1 MSRKPL
7 LKPSNRL
14 LRVGENL
21 RKAISYKFQVY
32 NFQEEIL
39 NNSTILVTEVRVS
52 KDLANAK
59 VYVTTLGG
67 KDNSEILIEALN
79 IEFKKLIGPLTRD
92 MKLRKTPKLR
102 FILDDSYER
111 QTHIDTLI
119 KTAKLNLRTTNQ

>member
-1 MSRKPL
+1 MNKKLL

-14 LRVGENL
+14 LRIGENL
-21 RKAISYKFQVY
+21 RKAISYKLQVY

-67 KDNSEILIEALN
+67 KDNSEILIESLN

-119 KTAKLNLRTTNQ
+119 KNAKLNSRTTNQ

>member
-1 MSRKPL
+1 MNKKLL

-14 LRVGENL
+14 LRIGENL

-59 VYVTTLGG
+59 VYVTT
-67 KDNSEILIEALN
+67 
-79 IEFKKLIGPLTRD
+79 
-92 MKLRKTPKLR
+92 
-102 FILDDSYER
+102 
-111 QTHIDTLI
+111 
-119 KTAKLNLRTTNQ
+119 

>member
-1 MSRKPL
+1 MNKKLL

-14 LRVGENL
+14 LRIGENL

-79 IEFKKLIGPLTRD
+79 IEFKKLIGPLTRG

-119 KTAKLNLRTTNQ
+119 KNAKLNSRTTNQ

>member
-1 MSRKPL
+1 MNKKLL

-14 LRVGENL
+14 LRIGENL

-67 KDNSEILIEALN
+67 KDNSEI
-79 IEFKKLIGPLTRD
+79 FYYSK
-92 MKLRKTPKLR
+92 
-102 FILDDSYER
+102 
-111 QTHIDTLI
+111 
-119 KTAKLNLRTTNQ
+119 

>member
-1 MSRKPL
+1 MNKKLL

-14 LRVGENL
+14 LRIGENL

-79 IEFKKLIGPLTRD
+79 IEFKKLIGPLTRG

-111 QTHIDTLI
+111 QPHIDTLI
-119 KTAKLNLRTTNQ
+119 KTAKLNSRTTNQ